1 MLSPK
6 TLLPILVGTAV
17 AAGGIFQGLQWRAV
31 GGPAGDVGGLE
42 NQLRIATEE
51 NNILRRENES
61 LRSLAQGGGE
71 VAVPQELVDR
81 VEKEFGL
88 RFKSTPVVHRI
99 SNDDLRERIS
109 ASFESAFGPGGLDYR
124 QEAYGL
130 IGWLMPEDKLLVQ
143 LTAVRSVGARGWFDG
158 ETGEG
163 WLTDRFQ
170 MENVPDQAA
179 LLRVVVRI
187 LLHQNFPP
195 PPEYPGDDVARA
207 REALH
212 QGAASA
218 SEAKYYA
225 EQARISGFIPLADTS
240 ETERVMDQL
249 SPFIQ
254 ELTMFPL
261 TDGAAYV
268 NALKGEGPEKLDEA
282 FRNSP
287 RTTKAILLPGSD
299 VKEPE
304 VLEMP
309 AVEMEPFMGDRAG
322 ELGLRLWLESLG
334 DAGAALEIS
343 SGWKNDRY
351 LFFPESETQSAVVW
365 DVVLESKETAD
376 RFQEAALNHVSATA
390 MKEDAPALDEP
401 VEALN
406 KRFLMVSRVGDDR
419 VRFLNTVKKETA
431 LRLKGSGAP

>member
-1 MLSPK
+1 VLSPK
-6 TLLPILVGTAV
+6 TLLPILIGTAV
-17 AAGGIFQGLQWRAV
+17 GAGGVFQGLQWRTM
-31 GGPAGDVGGLE
+31 GGPTGDVGGLE

-51 NNILRRENES
+51 NNILRRENDS

-88 RFKSTPVVHRI
+88 RFKSSPVVHRI
-99 SNDDLRERIS
+99 STDDLRERIS
-109 ASFESAFGPGGLDYR
+109 ASFESAYGPGGLDYR

-170 MENVPDQAA
+170 MDNIPDQAA

-195 PPEYPGDDVARA
+195 PSEYPGDDTARA

-225 EQARISGFIPLADTS
+225 EQARMSGFIPMADTS

-261 TDGAAYV
+261 TDGAVYV
-268 NALKGEGPEKLDEA
+268 NALKGQSKEKLVEA
-282 FRNSP
+282 FQNPP
-287 RTTKAILLPGSD
+287 RTTQAILTPGSEG
-299 VKEPE
+299 KEPDP
-304 VLEMP
+304 LEMP
-309 AVEMEPFMGDRAG
+309 AVEMEPFMSDRAG
-322 ELGLRLWLESLG
+322 ELGLRLWLEPLG

-343 SGWKNDRY
+343 SAWKNDRY

-365 DVVLESKETAD
+365 DMVMESKEAAD
-376 RFQEAALNHVSATA
+376 KFQEAALNHVSATA
-390 MKEDAPALDEP
+390 MKDDTAALDEP
-401 VEALN
+401 VESLN
-406 KRFLMVSRVGDDR
+406 KRFLMVSRVGQDR
-419 VRFLNTVKKETA
+419 VRFINSAKKETA
-431 LRLKGSGAP
+431 SELKGSGAP